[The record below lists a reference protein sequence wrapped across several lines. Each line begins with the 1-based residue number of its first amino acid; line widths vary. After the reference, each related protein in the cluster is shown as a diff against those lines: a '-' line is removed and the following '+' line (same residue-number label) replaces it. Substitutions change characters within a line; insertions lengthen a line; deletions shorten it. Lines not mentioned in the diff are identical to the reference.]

1 MAFDKMQVEASSS
14 MGQANNIPIPEVLII
29 VSNLKIQGIIN
40 DESPVPEVRGAG
52 PVAVSGGEVTS
63 SAVVSITEE
72 PARP

>member
-1 MAFDKMQVEASSS
+1 MALDKMQVEASSS

-40 DESPVPEVRGAG
+40 DESPVPEVGGAG

-63 SAVVSITEE
+63 SAVVSIIEE